1 MEGISVKTKDI
12 VCAVICMDQR
22 LLIAK
27 RSSGVH
33 ENIWEFPG
41 GKVEPEETREQAV
54 AREIREELELCVDI
68 DRYLTTIQDNREDC
82 TLLVHCLLYTSLGLA
97 GRSLGDF
104 GYYCSEFHHGCFKVD
119 KDAVGGYVE
128 YLAW

>member
-1 MEGISVKTKDI
+1 MKTKDI

-41 GKVEPEETREQAV
+41 GKVESGETREQAV

-68 DRYLTTIQDNREDC
+68 DRYLTTIRDNREDC
-82 TLLVHCLLYTSLGLA
+82 TLLELYSYQFEAADQPILDMLQENTL
-97 GRSLGDF
+97 
-104 GYYCSEFHHGCFKVD
+104 
-119 KDAVGGYVE
+119 
-128 YLAW
+128 

>member
-1 MEGISVKTKDI
+1 
-12 VCAVICMDQR
+12 MDQR

-82 TLLVHCLLYTSLGLA
+82 TLLVHAYLCRYVSGEIHLHAHHEYALVTPRELYSYQFEAADQPILDMLQENA
-97 GRSLGDF
+97 L
-104 GYYCSEFHHGCFKVD
+104 
-119 KDAVGGYVE
+119 
-128 YLAW
+128 

>member
-1 MEGISVKTKDI
+1 MKTKDI
-12 VCAVICMDQR
+12 VCAVICMNQH

-41 GKVEPEETREQAV
+41 GKVESGETREQAV

-68 DRYLTTIQDNREDC
+68 DRYLTTIRDNREDC
-82 TLLVHCLLYTSLGLA
+82 TLLVHAYLCSCLLYTS
-97 GRSLGDF
+97 
-104 GYYCSEFHHGCFKVD
+104 
-119 KDAVGGYVE
+119 DAADE
-128 YLAW
+128 L

>member
-1 MEGISVKTKDI
+1 MKTKDI

-68 DRYLTTIQDNREDC
+68 DLQRSRITERIA
-82 TLLVHCLLYTSLGLA
+82 HCLYTPIFA
-97 GRSLGDF
+97 DT
-104 GYYCSEFHHGCFKVD
+104 
-119 KDAVGGYVE
+119 
-128 YLAW
+128 

>member
-1 MEGISVKTKDI
+1 MKTKDI

-41 GKVEPEETREQAV
+41 GKVESGETREQAV

-68 DRYLTTIQDNREDC
+68 DRYLTTIRERI
-82 TLLVHCLLYTSLGLA
+82 THCLYTPIFA
-97 GRSLGDF
+97 DM
-104 GYYCSEFHHGCFKVD
+104 
-119 KDAVGGYVE
+119 YV
-128 YLAW
+128 AKFICMPIMNMHW

>member
-1 MEGISVKTKDI
+1 MKTKDI

-41 GKVEPEETREQAV
+41 GKVEPEETWEQAV
-54 AREIREELELCVDI
+54 IREVMEELELCVEI
-68 DRYLTTIQDNREDC
+68 EQYLTTICDHREDC
-82 TLLVHCLLYTSLGLA
+82 TLKVHAYLCKYIRGDIRLHAHHEFALISPHELYNYKFEAADKPILDMLQGVSL
-97 GRSLGDF
+97 
-104 GYYCSEFHHGCFKVD
+104 
-119 KDAVGGYVE
+119 
-128 YLAW
+128 

>member
-54 AREIREELELCVDI
+54 ARN
-68 DRYLTTIQDNREDC
+68 Q
-82 TLLVHCLLYTSLGLA
+82 GGA
-97 GRSLGDF
+97 GAVC
-104 GYYCSEFHHGCFKVD
+104 GYRQISYNDPG
-119 KDAVGGYVE
+119 
-128 YLAW
+128 